1 MSSKYR
7 SYHSGLK
14 LQFADGKMQ
23 PDITRTIP
31 RSTKQRWKGKNIE
44 FFWTPYPIQDTLP
57 DDYLLWQ
64 LKKENAK
71 LKVQVRSLFY
81 LVAVYKELAALL
93 PVKSSQVLIVR
104 KSMERLLRYRNEN
117 GPDNLIWRYL
127 PYSFKQ
133 WKVWSGQRHCLN
145 SLQGLC
151 RRQNPQ
157 QLSVSEQEIIRI
169 ECANKEYENWPL
181 NSIYYQL
188 LREKKINC
196 CQSTFYK
203 YCRLLNIT
211 HSRIKRPKKYS
222 PFVVDRTLKVLHQDI
237 TIFRTINGI
246 KHYIYVVRDN
256 FSRAILA
263 CKVATEYNSE
273 LARQTLEGVLQKFS
287 LMGQEGILVTDDGIE
302 NKGKLEEWLHKPG
315 MLWKKLVAQ
324 LDIIQSN
331 SMVEAANRILKYRFL
346 YTKPVADT
354 DDLINT
360 LENAVKSYNNIPN
373 GQLYGFTPNE
383 VLAGAIP
390 DKHHFRTQIT
400 LGKKQRLT
408 ENQKFP
414 CKMVCQT

>member
-1 MSSKYR
+1 MPAPYR

-23 PDITRTIP
+23 PDVTRTIP

-44 FFWTPYPIQDTLP
+44 SFWTPYPISDTLSN
-57 DDYLLWQ
+57 DYLLLR
-64 LKKENAK
+64 LKKENAT

-81 LVAVYKELAALL
+81 LVAIYKELAALS
-93 PVKSSQVLIVR
+93 PVKSYQVLAVR
-104 KSMERLLRYRNEN
+104 KSIDRLLRYYNEN

-127 PYSFKQ
+127 PFSFKQ

-157 QLSVSEQEIIRI
+157 QLAVSEQEIIRV

-211 HSRIKRPKKYS
+211 RKRIKRPKKYI
-222 PFVVDRTLKVLHQDI
+222 PFRVDEALKVLHQDI

-246 KHYIYVVRDN
+246 KHYIYVIRDN
-256 FSRAILA
+256 FSRAILT

-273 LARQTLEGVLQKFS
+273 LARQTLEEVLQKFG
-287 LMGQEGILVTDDGIE
+287 LMDKEGTLVTDAGIE
-302 NKGKLEEWLHKPG
+302 NKGKLDEWLNKPG
-315 MLWKKLVAQ
+315 LLWKKLIAQ

-354 DDLINT
+354 DELINT
-360 LENAVKSYNNIPN
+360 LENAVKSYNNTPN

-383 VLAGAIP
+383 VLAGARP
-390 DKHHFRTQIT
+390 DKHHFKSQIT
-400 LGKKQRLT
+400 LGKKTKTNR
-408 ENQKFP
+408 KSGFP
-414 CKMVCQT
+414 L